1 MNYCKILFI
10 IILFFHGTVAWA
22 QLDVK
27 VFDSLPR
34 EQVIAQTLEFFSIE
48 ESSDQSTQGDN
59 TAEPSERFEFVPE
72 DVAWDEINEQLLD
85 SRDQQIKDK
94 LESFERAQFLEN
106 DQVQGFLP
114 SPEYPVA
121 EVLIK
126 PTMVVQGIVRSE
138 VAHHLYSPAEFTKI
152 KNQLTLTAR
161 GEFSSALRY
170 RISGRTH
177 YDAAYD
183 NGNYYSDS
191 ATSDQRAELELR
203 DTYLDYSL
211 GPWDLRVGKQ
221 QVVWGEA
228 VGVFVADVVNAKDLR
243 EFILPDFDSIRIPE
257 WGANF
262 EYTKNNFHSEFIV
275 LPGIQFN
282 KLGVVGS
289 EFAYGL
295 PLPAST
301 AFTYHDA
308 KAPKDG
314 FENSKIGTR
323 LNYLWE
329 GFDAGAFYLHSW
341 TQSPV
346 LYRAINSGSYDFDPQ
361 YKRLDTLGATVSKEI
376 NDIIFKGDFVY
387 IKDDYFSTSNP
398 VDQDGIIRSDHLV
411 YLLSLDYTFF
421 DKLDLNAQF
430 IQDAILSYQDSMI
443 NKDEFNNR
451 FSLRISRDFLNR
463 KLQTEFLMIYGVN
476 APDFLYQPKV
486 KYSFMK
492 SWQVCVGADIFSG
505 DSSGDFGYF
514 RNKSRYYTELIHKF

>member
-1 MNYCKILFI
+1 MSYWKTFFI
-10 IILFFHGTVAWA
+10 MVWFLYGTVAWA

-27 VFDSLPR
+27 IFDSLPR
-34 EQVIAQTLEFFSIE
+34 EQVIAQTLEFFSAE
-48 ESSDQSTQGDN
+48 ESSNQQSQDIEVN
-59 TAEPSERFEFVPE
+59 DVLDRFERVEEKFVSNGE
-72 DVAWDEINEQLLD
+72 EESSSDL
-85 SRDQQIKDK
+85 RDQQIKDK
-94 LESFERAQFLEN
+94 LESFERAQLLG
-106 DQVQGFLP
+106 D
-114 SPEYPVA
+114 A
-121 EVLIK
+121 EVLGLSPATEYSNKDALMK
-126 PTMVVQGIVRSE
+126 PTMVIQGITRSE
-138 VAHHLYSPAEFTKI
+138 VAHHIYSPSEFTKI
-152 KNQLTLTAR
+152 MNQLTLTAR

-183 NGNYYSDS
+183 IGHYYSDS

-211 GPWDLRVGKQ
+211 GSWDLRVGKQ

-257 WGANF
+257 WGTNL

-275 LPGIQFN
+275 LPGIEFN

-314 FENSKIGTR
+314 FENSKIGAR

-361 YKRLDTLGATVSKEI
+361 YKRLDTFGVTVSKEI
-376 NDIIFKGDFVY
+376 KDIVFKGDFVY
-387 IKDDYFSTSNP
+387 IPDDYFLVSNP
-398 VDQDGIIRSDHLV
+398 VDQDGIVQSDHLV
-411 YLLSLDYTFF
+411 YLLSLDYMFLN
-421 DKLDLNAQF
+421 KLDVNAQF
-430 IQDAILSYQDSMI
+430 IQDAIVSHNDSMI
-443 NKDEFNNR
+443 SKDKFNNA
-451 FSLRISRDFLNR
+451 FSVRISRDFVNR
-463 KLQTEFLMIYGVN
+463 KLQTELLMIYGVN
-476 APDFLYQPKV
+476 APDFLYQPKI

-492 SWQVCVGADIFSG
+492 SWQICVGADIFSG